1 MTSIAHDFPG
11 HTGTGPRNCDLA
23 RKMAHPVR
31 VFHVA
36 EVLAGTAGRGLG
48 ERGR

>member
-1 MTSIAHDFPG
+1 MMSIVHDFPG
-11 HTGTGPRNCDLA
+11 HTGARPRNCDPA
-23 RKMAHPVR
+23 REMAHPVR

-48 ERGR
+48 EPGR